1 MPISMPLAIV
11 GILCLISGI
20 LAIVLP
26 ETLNKILPDTIE
38 DIEKMFVKKTDQI
51 NDEEIVN
58 EDKNI
63 AKDDLKEREIL
74 REKLFSED
82 WVDAGNGI
90 LVNFSENK
98 NADCPRD

>member
-1 MPISMPLAIV
+1 MPLAIV

-38 DIEKMFVKKTDQI
+38 DIEQMFVKKTDQI

>member
-1 MPISMPLAIV
+1 MPISIPLAIV
-11 GILCLISGI
+11 GMLSLISGI
-20 LAIVLP
+20 LAIILP
-26 ETLNKILPDTIE
+26 ETLNKILPDTIK
-38 DIEKMFVKKTDQI
+38 DIEQMFVKRRDQK

-63 AKDDLKEREIL
+63 AKEDLTEREIL

-98 NADCPRD
+98 SADCSRD